1 MTAIDVPRLTTDRL
15 LLRGFDLADFE
26 PLVEMLAHPDLPRFL
41 GDGGPI
47 GRAEAWR
54 RLAGIIGHW
63 ALRGHGLWALE
74 ERATGV
80 FLGWA
85 GLIEPEGWPALEVA
99 YSLARPFWGRGYA
112 REGAAASLRYA
123 RESLGRAEVVSIIR
137 PANLASIRVATSLG
151 AVFRETIQFFGAPSA
166 VYLYPRPS

>member
-1 MTAIDVPRLTTDRL
+1 MTAIDIPRLTTDRL
-15 LLRGFDLADFE
+15 LLRGFERADFE

-47 GRAEAWR
+47 DRAEAWR
-54 RLAGIIGHW
+54 RLAGILGHW
-63 ALRGHGLWALE
+63 VLRGHGLWALE

-80 FLGWA
+80 FAGWA

-123 RESLGRAEVVSIIR
+123 RETLGRAEVVSIIR

-151 AVFRETIQFFGAPSA
+151 AVLAETIQFFGAPSA
-166 VYLYPRPS
+166 VYRYPGSS